1 MRDVVAHLGCSRR
14 LADLRFG
21 ELQGMSILDAIRKT
35 QMDEVCRLL
44 RTTNLSVR
52 AIAEQTG
59 FANVKYL
66 PERFKSIVGCSMSA
80 YRGKCYG

>member
-1 MRDVVAHLGCSRR
+1 
-14 LADLRFG
+14 
-21 ELQGMSILDAIRKT
+21 MSILDAISKT
-35 QMDEVCRLL
+35 QMGEVCRLL

-66 PERFKSIVGCSMSA
+66 PERFKSIVGYSMSA
-80 YRGKCYG
+80 YRGK